1 MSRWGGEASSSA
13 PHSHEVTPTLEIVR
27 KALKDILAGSVFI
40 AFGLF
45 FALVSLTYEVGS
57 PLNMGPGY
65 FPLVL
70 GGILVL
76 LGIIVVAK
84 GFVAG
89 EGESIGTIPW
99 RSMVLIVAAIIFF
112 GATVRGLGLVPSLF
126 ITSLLTAFA
135 GYRTEIVPAV
145 VISAGL
151 TIVCVL
157 IFSVGL
163 QLRVPLIGPWIPV

>member
-1 MSRWGGEASSSA
+1 
-13 PHSHEVTPTLEIVR
+13 LEIVR

-70 GGILVL
+70 GGVLAL
-76 LGIIVVAK
+76 LGVIIVAK

-89 EGESIGTIPW
+89 ERDSIGTVPW
-99 RSMVLIVAAIIFF
+99 RSTVLIVAAVILF
-112 GATVRGLGLVPSLF
+112 GVTVRGLGLVPSLF
-126 ITSLLTAFA
+126 ITTVLTAFA
-135 GYRTEIVPAV
+135 GYRTGVVPAV
-145 VISAGL
+145 LISAGL
-151 TIVCVL
+151 TILCVL

>member
-1 MSRWGGEASSSA
+1 M
-13 PHSHEVTPTLEIVR
+13 VR

-70 GGILVL
+70 GGVLVL
-76 LGIIVVAK
+76 LGVVIIGK
-84 GFVAG
+84 GLVAG
-89 EGESIGTIPW
+89 DGEAEPIGTIPW
-99 RSMVLIVAAIIFF
+99 RSAALIVTAVIFF
-112 GATVRGLGLVPSLF
+112 GVTVRGLGLVPSLF
-126 ITSLLTAFA
+126 VTTALSAFA
-135 GYRTEIVPAV
+135 GHRTGVIPAL
-145 VISAGL
+145 VISVGL
-151 TIVCVL
+151 TILCVL
-157 IFSVGL
+157 IFVVGL

>member
-1 MSRWGGEASSSA
+1 ME
-13 PHSHEVTPTLEIVR
+13 TVR
-27 KALKDILAGSVFI
+27 RALKDILAGSVFI

-65 FPLVL
+65 VPLVL
-70 GGILVL
+70 GGALVL
-76 LGIIVVAK
+76 LGLVIVAK

-89 EGESIGTIPW
+89 EGDAIGTIPW
-99 RSMVLIVAAIIFF
+99 RSAALIVAAIVFF
-112 GATVRGLGLVPSLF
+112 GITVRGLGLVPSLF
-126 ITSLLTAFA
+126 VATILAAFA
-135 GYRTEIVPAV
+135 GFRTGIIPAV

-151 TIVCVL
+151 TVLCVL
-157 IFSVGL
+157 IFFVGL

>member
-1 MSRWGGEASSSA
+1 
-13 PHSHEVTPTLEIVR
+13 LEIIR
-27 KALKDILAGSVFI
+27 TALKDILAGSVFI

-70 GGILVL
+70 GGVLVL
-76 LGIIVVAK
+76 LGVVIVGK

-89 EGESIGTIPW
+89 EGDSIGTVPW
-99 RSMVLIVAAIIFF
+99 RSTVLILAAVILF
-112 GATVRGLGLVPSLF
+112 GVTVRGLGLVPSLF
-126 ITSLLTAFA
+126 ITTLLTAFA
-135 GYRTEIVPAV
+135 GYRTGVVPAV
-145 VISAGL
+145 VISTGL
-151 TIVCVL
+151 TILCVL

>member
-1 MSRWGGEASSSA
+1 MEWACHLHRLL
-13 PHSHEVTPTLEIVR
+13 HSHEVTSTLEIVR

-45 FALVSLTYEVGS
+45 FSLVSLTYEVGS

-70 GGILVL
+70 GGVL
-76 LGIIVVAK
+76 LLLGVVIVAK

-89 EGESIGTIPW
+89 DGDSIGSIPW
-99 RSMVLIVAAIIFF
+99 RSAALIVVAVIFF
-112 GATVRGLGLVPSLF
+112 GVTVRGLGLVASLF
-126 ITSLLTAFA
+126 VATILTAFS
-135 GYRTEIVPAV
+135 GHRTGVIPAV

-151 TIVCVL
+151 TVICVL
-157 IFSVGL
+157 IFIVGL
-163 QLRVPLIGPWIPV
+163 QLRVSLIGPWIPV

>member
-1 MSRWGGEASSSA
+1 
-13 PHSHEVTPTLEIVR
+13 LEIVR

-70 GGILVL
+70 GGVLVL
-76 LGIIVVAK
+76 LGVVIVGK

-89 EGESIGTIPW
+89 EGDSIGTVPW
-99 RSMVLIVAAIIFF
+99 RSTVLILAAVILF
-112 GATVRGLGLVPSLF
+112 GVTVRGLGLVPSLF
-126 ITSLLTAFA
+126 ITTLLTAFA
-135 GYRTEIVPAV
+135 GYRTGVVPAV
-145 VISAGL
+145 VISTGL
-151 TIVCVL
+151 TILCVL

>member
-1 MSRWGGEASSSA
+1 M
-13 PHSHEVTPTLEIVR
+13 PPTLEIVR

-40 AFGLF
+40 VFGLF

-57 PLNMGPGY
+57 PLKMGPGY

-70 GGILVL
+70 GGVLVL
-76 LGIIVVAK
+76 LGVVIVAK

-89 EGESIGTIPW
+89 EGEPIGTIPW
-99 RSMVLIVAAIIFF
+99 RSAALIVAAVIFF
-112 GATVRGLGLVPSLF
+112 GVTVRGLGMVPSLF
-126 ITSLLTAFA
+126 ITTILSAFA
-135 GYRTEIVPAV
+135 GFRTGVIPAV

-151 TIVCVL
+151 TILCVL
-157 IFSVGL
+157 IFVVGL

>member
-1 MSRWGGEASSSA
+1 MARP
-13 PHSHEVTPTLEIVR
+13 PHRLLNSHEVQPTLETVR

-70 GGILVL
+70 GGVLVL
-76 LGIIVVAK
+76 LGIVIVAK

-89 EGESIGTIPW
+89 EGDSIGTIPW
-99 RSMVLIVAAIIFF
+99 RSAALIVAAVIFF
-112 GATVRGLGLVPSLF
+112 GLTVRGLGMVPSLF
-126 ITSLLTAFA
+126 ITTILSAFA
-135 GYRTEIVPAV
+135 GLRTGVIPAV
-145 VISAGL
+145 VIAAGL
-151 TIVCVL
+151 TILCVL
-157 IFSVGL
+157 IFFVGL

>member
-1 MSRWGGEASSSA
+1 MGWRGRLIGSSLPWG
-13 PHSHEVTPTLEIVR
+13 HDQLEIVR
-27 KALKDILAGSVFI
+27 RALKDILAGSVFI
-40 AFGLF
+40 VFGLF

-70 GGILVL
+70 GGVLAL
-76 LGIIVVAK
+76 LGIVIVGK

-89 EGESIGTIPW
+89 EGEPIGTIPW
-99 RSMVLIVAAIIFF
+99 RSTALIVVAVIFF
-112 GATVRGLGLVPSLF
+112 GLTVRGLGLVPSLF
-126 ITSLLTAFA
+126 ITTVLTAFA
-135 GYRTEIVPAV
+135 GHRTGVIPAL

-151 TIVCVL
+151 TILCVL
-157 IFSVGL
+157 IFVVAL